1 MLKAPIMSATTTD
14 VFDTTY
20 INPFSTT
27 PDPGLLHLT
36 PSLKTVV
43 HKARFVIQRRQGVTA
58 ILGAVGLGKST
69 VLRYIAGQYL
79 TRDDVVS
86 AYISTP
92 NFPSDFAFL
101 RSVCS
106 DFGIPMRRSMVTQE
120 AELKAFL
127 LDVFNQKKLAILFID
142 EAQKLSNKQLEM
154 VRVLLNIETHQ
165 YKLIQI
171 VLAAQMDLSD
181 RLNDPER
188 EPLKSRM
195 MLPSY
200 LAPLTLEET
209 KEMLQFRCDQSSIKN
224 PFSEDGVGLMF
235 TITNGIPRYLLSL
248 ATAAYEMAQIQGLDK
263 VPENL
268 IEPAWD
274 EATIRGR

>member
-1 MLKAPIMSATTTD
+1 MSATLPDT
-14 VFDTTY
+14 FDTTY
-20 INPFSTT
+20 VNPFSTT
-27 PDPGLLHLT
+27 PDPGLLYLT

-86 AYISTP
+86 AYIPTP

-101 RSVCS
+101 RSLCN
-106 DFGIPMRRSMVTQE
+106 DLGIPMRRSMVTQE
-120 AELKAFL
+120 AELRAFL
-127 LDVFNQKKLAILFID
+127 LDVFNQKKIVILFID
-142 EAQKLSNKQLEM
+142 EAQKLPNKQLEM

-165 YKLIQI
+165 FKLIQI
-171 VLAAQMDLSD
+171 VLAAQMDLSE

-200 LAPLTLEET
+200 LAPLSIDET

-224 PFSEDGVGLMF
+224 PFSEDGVALMYR
-235 TITNGIPRYLLSL
+235 ITNGIPRYLLSL
-248 ATAAYEMAQIQGLDK
+248 ATAAFEMAQIQGMDK
-263 VPENL
+263 VPDEL
-268 IEPAWD
+268 IEPAWE